1 MARKRAATQQWKV
14 LAIAL
19 VGVVVLVGAIY
30 AFMSYQQNKPG
41 TPVRD
46 LEVAV
51 AAGGQTEQV
60 PVYTVCELDVE
71 CPGGEP
77 PSVRLPDQGD
87 VTFTVP
93 NEIERNSWRL
103 LLIYDDPA
111 ANTERVFTSGESG
124 EETAPAVTESGAK
137 LVVAEITTLDIEKGD
152 DGEETPVIA
161 TWSVGFD

>member
-1 MARKRAATQQWKV
+1 MAQQRAATQQWKV

-19 VGVVVLVGAIY
+19 VGVLALVGAVY
-30 AFMSYQQNKPG
+30 AFMRYQDSKPG
-41 TPVRD
+41 TPVRE

-51 AAGGQTEQV
+51 TAGGHTEQI
-60 PVYTVCELDVE
+60 PAYTVCELDVE

-93 NEIERNSWRL
+93 GEIERNSWRL

-111 ANTERVFTSGESG
+111 ANAERVFTSGESG
-124 EETAPAVTESGAK
+124 EETAPAMTESGAK

>member
-1 MARKRAATQQWKV
+1 MAPKRAATQQWKV

-19 VGVVVLVGAIY
+19 VGVVVLVGAVY
-30 AFMSYQQNKPG
+30 SFMSYQQNKPG

-51 AAGGQTEQV
+51 AAAGQTEQV

-77 PSVRLPDQGD
+77 PRMRLPDQGD

-93 NEIERNSWRL
+93 GEIERNSWRL

-124 EETAPAVTESGAK
+124 EETVPAVTESGAK

>member
-1 MARKRAATQQWKV
+1 MAQQRASSQQWKV
-14 LAIAL
+14 VAIAL
-19 VGVVVLVGAIY
+19 VGVLALVGAVY
-30 AFMSYQQNKPG
+30 AFQRYQDSKPG
-41 TPVRD
+41 TPVGE

-51 AAGGQTEQV
+51 TAGGHTEQI
-60 PVYTVCELDVE
+60 PAYTVCELDAE

-77 PSVRLPDQGD
+77 PRVRLPDQGE

-93 NEIERNSWRL
+93 AEIERNSWRL

-124 EETAPAVTESGAK
+124 EETAPAITESGAK

-152 DGEETPVIA
+152 DGAETPVIA
-161 TWSVGFD
+161 TWSVGFE

>member
-1 MARKRAATQQWKV
+1 MAPKRAATQQWKV

-19 VGVVVLVGAIY
+19 VGVVVLVGAVY
-30 AFMSYQQNKPG
+30 SFMSYQQNKPG

-51 AAGGQTEQV
+51 AAAGQTEQV

-77 PSVRLPDQGD
+77 PRMRLPDQGG
-87 VTFTVP
+87 VTVTVP
-93 NEIERNSWRL
+93 GEIERNSWRL

-124 EETAPAVTESGAK
+124 EETVPAVTESGAK

-152 DGEETPVIA
+152 DGEESPVIA